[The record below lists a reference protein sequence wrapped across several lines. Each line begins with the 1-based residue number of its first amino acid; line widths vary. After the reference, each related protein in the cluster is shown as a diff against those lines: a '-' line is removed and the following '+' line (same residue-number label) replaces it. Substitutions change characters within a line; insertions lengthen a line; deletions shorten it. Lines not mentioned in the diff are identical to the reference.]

1 MFHRF
6 LLFAF
11 VALATLDPEA
21 GARAED
27 PAGSA
32 VGTVDAD
39 SFVVQDSHLSPAD
52 FELDDLE
59 EFKPTDIARSVDGWF
74 SAPSA
79 NLRGGAPEPWTMDGY
94 FPYVQRFGVAHDAGD
109 GVGFGE
115 SFTTFE
121 YFTPIRGDLV
131 WDNLF
136 ADCRFIVRNNA
147 FVGGNVGVGYR
158 HYSLEQNRIWGLNVY
173 GDWLQTDVTDYGQ
186 LGVGVE
192 TFGTLIDA
200 RANAYIPGVDQ
211 TRGQVP
217 NQFQGNL
224 LIINLDE
231 LAMTGGDAEIGL
243 NLVDLDRAQARI
255 FGGLYYF
262 DAETAPH
269 AFGWR
274 ARAEATVDQLYWL
287 DVSVQD
293 DQVFG
298 TTWTIGFAIRALHRF
313 LPPNAQAH
321 KPMDHHYY
329 RRSGDAAAGNIAH
342 RLSAPVERL
351 QNIVITRAPQIAT
364 DETGTPLNF
373 LHVVDGAGG
382 TGTFEDPYGTLTA
395 ALADPDAGM
404 SIIYTPEGGD
414 FVENITL
421 VPGATILSNGP
432 LQRIRTQFGLQT
444 LPFSGTS
451 PDLMDLPTLTGT
463 VDMADDSRFSG
474 FSVTG
479 EITATGVSNVTIDRS
494 TISSAAG
501 DAVTLTGVDSA
512 VLDTVGVAS
521 TAGVGL
527 FVDDSSAVIT
537 ELTVNNAAS
546 NGVEVLSAG
555 TDRTVEFTDLVVTA
569 AAAQGLRINVGGA
582 GDLSVSLDGTSS
594 IRSTGNALHAL
605 TSGGSTGD
613 LTLAINGATFSSSAG
628 AGMNI
633 NGTAGAGT
641 IYVTSLDQNV
651 ISAAMTGGLLVD
663 TATFDADPTTPAIDQ
678 VQGSSLTIGASGAM
692 GAVTGDGVRLLDPTG
707 DLRIETLTIFNRM
720 GTGLLVDTKGGG
732 TIFNLETGPA
742 SSITTTMGAALSLD
756 PLTIDLQFATLQ
768 STNSAANAIFLDTV
782 AGTLTSAST
791 TLNGSVAKSIL
802 IQNTPA
808 PLLVNFG
815 ETTIDSTI
823 GPTVSDNVDTSMG
836 NGGNLTL
843 EFESLLITFP

>member
-6 LLFAF
+6 VLIAF
-11 VALATLDPEA
+11 VAVATLGFEA

-27 PAGSA
+27 A
-32 VGTVDAD
+32 VVSPDGTIYPD
-39 SFVVQDSHLSPAD
+39 SSTFQDSQLAPAD
-52 FELDDLE
+52 FELDDLQ
-59 EFKPTDIARSVDGWF
+59 EFDPADVTRSVDRWF
-74 SAPSA
+74 SSSSA
-79 NLRGGAPEPWTMDGY
+79 NLRGGLPEPWSMDGY

-136 ADCRFIVRNNA
+136 ADCRFVVRNNA
-147 FVGGNVGVGYR
+147 FVGANVGVGFR

-211 TRGQVP
+211 TRGQIP
-217 NQFQGNL
+217 NRFQGNL
-224 LIINLDE
+224 LIVNLDE

-243 NLVDLDRAQARI
+243 NLVDLDRAQARV

-262 DAETAPH
+262 DADTAKH

-274 ARAEATVDQLYWL
+274 ARAEATIDQLYWL

-298 TTWTIGFAIRALHRF
+298 TTWTVGVAIRALHRF
-313 LPPNAQAH
+313 LPPNTQAH

-351 QNIVITRAPQIAT
+351 QNIVITRAPRVAT
-364 DETGTPLNF
+364 DDTGTPLNF

-395 ALADPDAGM
+395 ALADPDAGT

-421 VPGATILSNGP
+421 VPGATVLSNGP
-432 LQRIRTQFGLQT
+432 VQRVQTQIGFQT

-479 EITATGVSNVTIDRS
+479 EITATGVSNFTIDHS
-494 TISSAAG
+494 TVSSAAG
-501 DAVTLTGVDSA
+501 DAVTLTAVDSA
-512 VLDTVGVAS
+512 LLDTVCVAS

-527 FVDDSSAVIT
+527 FVDDSSVVVT
-537 ELTVNNAAS
+537 SLTVNNAAS

-555 TDRTVEFTDLVVTA
+555 TDRTVEFSDLVVTA
-569 AAAQGLRINVGGA
+569 AAAQGLRIIVGGA
-582 GDLSVSLDGTSS
+582 GDLSVSLDGTNRITSA
-594 IRSTGNALHAL
+594 GNALHAA

-613 LTLAINGATFSSSAG
+613 LTLAINDTTFSSTAG
-628 AGMNI
+628 AGINI

-641 IYVTSLDQNV
+641 TFITSLDQNV
-651 ISAAMTGGLLVD
+651 VSAAMTGGLLVD
-663 TATFDADPTTPAIDQ
+663 TATFDADPATVAIDQ
-678 VQGSSLTIGASGAM
+678 VQAASLTIGASGAM
-692 GAVTGDGVRLLDPTG
+692 GAVTGNGVRLLDPTG

-732 TIFNLETGPA
+732 TTFNLETGPA
-742 SSITTTMGAALSLD
+742 SSITTTTGAAMSLD

-782 AGTLTSAST
+782 AGRLTSAST

-808 PLLVNFG
+808 PLLVDFG
-815 ETTIDSTI
+815 VTTIDSTI
-823 GPTVSDNVDTSMG
+823 GPTASDNVDTTMG

-843 EFESLLITFP
+843 QFDSLTITFP